1 MKPCKGAPEIPPSLI
16 RWLIL
21 MMIMKDSGMPAN
33 SSKTKRTKRWTMNNA
48 MKSWRCLVPHLTEK
62 RGIDLISPST
72 LVMMVVT
79 SQMGKIYLRQITPSI
94 RM

>member
-21 MMIMKDSGMPAN
+21 RMIMRYTGMPAN
-33 SSKTKRTKRWTMNNA
+33 SLKTMRTKRWTMNNA
-48 MKSWRCLVPHLTEK
+48 VKSWRCLVPHLTEK

-72 LVMMVVT
+72 LVTMVVT
-79 SQMGKIYLRQITPSI
+79 RQMGKIYLRHITHSF